1 MAIFTHKRP
10 GTPGDPGYAYTPF
23 ERQPGEEYT
32 GRVLATRHTTVRVS
46 SDHAWLD
53 SGDRNYA
60 DVWDRGRV
68 VTIFLSGGYDTNEY
82 RTAEPDATD
91 DVVARA
97 AEYTTLVGWIRSLA
111 GAVHARDRAVREA
124 SKIVRGARVL
134 VVKGRKVKKGTEWY
148 VYRTGNGQYGPY
160 CHLSK
165 ERAGMGEAVQF
176 VSTDNLQ
183 VIAGPAPDVVWPDC
197 PYGPVSADVLAVAL
211 KLAGA
216 LTHAPGAYATDEPTA
231 NKLWHILHDAW
242 EDHGGSPP
250 ALRRAALRQDD

>member
-23 ERQPGEEYT
+23 AQQPGEEYT
-32 GRVLATRHTTVRVS
+32 GRVLSTRHTTVHVS

-53 SGDRNYA
+53 SGDRHHA

-68 VTIFLSGGYDTNEY
+68 VTLFMSGGYDTDEY

-91 DVVARA
+91 DVIARA
-97 AEYTTLVGWIRSLA
+97 REYTTLVGWIRSLA
-111 GAVHARDRAVREA
+111 AAVHDRDRAVREA
-124 SKIVRGARVL
+124 GKLVKGARVR

-148 VYRTGNGQYGPY
+148 VYRVGESQYGEY
-160 CHLSK
+160 CHLSSG
-165 ERAGMGEAVQF
+165 RAGMGEAVQF

-183 VIAGPAPDVVWPDC
+183 VIAPPAPDVVWPEC
-197 PYGPVSADVLAVAL
+197 PYGPVHEDVRAVAL
-211 KLAGA
+211 KLAG
-216 LTHAPGAYATDEPTA
+216 PVGNEYASAEEREV
-231 NKLWHILHDAW
+231 LWGVLYDAW
-242 EDHGGSPP
+242 EDHGGAPP